1 MQSIKYT
8 KIHVANC
15 ARCTIKTKKI
25 GIINEEIIEKI
36 V

>member
-1 MQSIKYT
+1 MKCT
-8 KIHVANC
+8 KTHGINC
-15 ARCTIKTKKI
+15 ARCTIKTRKI